1 MRKLYFFR
9 HGIAEDGMNDAKRE
23 LTPEGR
29 ARTQASTR
37 LLTALNVQPS
47 RLYSSPLVRARQ
59 TADLLAVGL
68 GISVEVRDEV
78 GPGFGVPAIERLI
91 SDLKDDEDVMFV
103 GHEPDMSGTVSGL
116 IGGGEV
122 MVKKGGFVRV
132 DLVGLTPLRGVL
144 VWCIAPKVFEAFAGE

>member
-29 ARTQASTR
+29 ARTQASTK
-37 LLTALNVQPS
+37 LLSALNVKPS
-47 RLYSSPLVRARQ
+47 HIYSSPLVRAQQ
-59 TADLLAVGL
+59 TAELLAVGL
-68 GISVEVRDEV
+68 GMSVEIRDEV
-78 GPGFGVPAIERLI
+78 GLGFGVPAIERLV

-103 GHEPDMSGTVSGL
+103 GHEPDMSSTVSAL
-116 IGGGEV
+116 MGGGEV
-122 MVKKGGFVRV
+122 MVKRGGFVRV

-144 VWCIAPKVFEAFAGE
+144 VWCIAPKVFEAFAGD